1 MKYQIRIAFEELI
14 RERNSGG
21 NILLETI
28 SLLLVGIILF
38 IGAINDYNQIV
49 VQSALKGNLK
59 NTGIVTITDN
69 NQYKLYD
76 TEEGYHEFANT
87 SLHKY
92 SLFMYELNNSSCIE
106 NPLSC
111 HWQELDITACTDDK
125 GNDVLTK
132 SFERSKSRDDD
143 YSVFS
148 ETEIGSHIHT
158 LYVGKNYQKLLN
170 LHVVTNY
177 SASEQE
183 KMLSECN
190 GIVYMGNALEHLK
203 EGTIIETVYGE
214 KYIVGGTIQK
224 SAKVPKLDDI
234 SSQTTAYEEM
244 DYKIMIVEGIPSV
257 SNISENIYF
266 HIKEGYS
273 IKDVRTEI
281 DRIGQEIHY
290 GTSVKNYQGI
300 FDNITS
306 KNKTFIRF
314 IKQILWV
321 ILIAVVILHVSM
333 QSVHIIENFGNYGIL
348 YANGFSLTD
357 HILIFLIQ
365 NFLKG
370 VAAVFLTLGAGYLA
384 LDLFFSDSLS
394 IYSFHVLYT
403 VILKYVLWKVFLCAI
418 AIMVL
423 TTLVSSVLF
432 CKKTPSVLLKENK

>member
-69 NQYKLYD
+69 NQYKPYD

-92 SLFMYELNNSSCIE
+92 NLFMYELNNSSCIE

-111 HWQELDITACTDDK
+111 L
-125 GNDVLTK
+125 
-132 SFERSKSRDDD
+132 
-143 YSVFS
+143 
-148 ETEIGSHIHT
+148 
-158 LYVGKNYQKLLN
+158 
-170 LHVVTNY
+170 
-177 SASEQE
+177 
-183 KMLSECN
+183 
-190 GIVYMGNALEHLK
+190 
-203 EGTIIETVYGE
+203 
-214 KYIVGGTIQK
+214 
-224 SAKVPKLDDI
+224 
-234 SSQTTAYEEM
+234 
-244 DYKIMIVEGIPSV
+244 
-257 SNISENIYF
+257 
-266 HIKEGYS
+266 
-273 IKDVRTEI
+273 
-281 DRIGQEIHY
+281 
-290 GTSVKNYQGI
+290 
-300 FDNITS
+300 
-306 KNKTFIRF
+306 
-314 IKQILWV
+314 
-321 ILIAVVILHVSM
+321 ILHVSM

-370 VAAVFLTLGAGYLA
+370 VAAVFLTLGAGYQA